1 MKQFYNEEETKYSK
15 LLNDLKSLPQIKAP
29 ENFEFNLMTRIENK
43 NFGDSK
49 LPKQK
54 FNLLKFLA
62 PSAAVVAMFI
72 LFIIF
77 YPASEEIKNEIAKQP
92 SVADTQTLIEK
103 SIASQQTQIP
113 QLTKT
118 EKKKTLGSGN
128 INGSL
133 EASNSS
139 SSAKSKLQNF
149 INSQRSVSVDDY
161 LSGATVTN
169 RNMQRGNVIKSG
181 DEPVVDG
188 FFVEKQTDK
197 QFIEKYR
204 AALDSLRKA
213 QQKADSLKK
222 ALK

>member
-49 LPKQK
+49 LPKEK
-54 FNLLKFLA
+54 FNLIKFLA
-62 PSAAVVAMFI
+62 PSATVVAMFI
-72 LFIIF
+72 LLILF
-77 YPASEEIKNEIAKQP
+77 YPRTEEIKNEIAKQP

-103 SIASQQTQIP
+103 SIASQQIQKPQI
-113 QLTKT
+113 TKT
-118 EKKKTLGSGN
+118 EKKKTLGSSN

-139 SSAKSKLQNF
+139 SANSKLQDF

-169 RNMQRGNVIKSG
+169 RNMQRGNVVKSG
-181 DEPVVDG
+181 DDPIVDG

-213 QQKADSLKK
+213 QQKADSLRK

>member
-49 LPKQK
+49 LPKEK
-54 FNLLKFLA
+54 FNLIKFLA
-62 PSAAVVAMFI
+62 PSATVVAMFI
-72 LFIIF
+72 LFILF
-77 YPASEEIKNEIAKQP
+77 YPRTEEIKNEIAKQP

-103 SIASQQTQIP
+103 SIASQQIQKPQI
-113 QLTKT
+113 TKT
-118 EKKKTLGSGN
+118 EKKKTLASSN

-133 EASNSS
+133 EVSNSS
-139 SSAKSKLQNF
+139 SANSKLKDF

-169 RNMQRGNVIKSG
+169 RNMQRGNVVKSG
-181 DEPVVDG
+181 DDPIVDG

-213 QQKADSLKK
+213 QQKADSLRK

>member
-49 LPKQK
+49 LPKEK
-54 FNLLKFLA
+54 FNLIKFLA
-62 PSAAVVAMFI
+62 PSATVVAMFI
-72 LFIIF
+72 LFILF
-77 YPASEEIKNEIAKQP
+77 YPRTEEIKNEIAKQP

-103 SIASQQTQIP
+103 SIASQQIQKP
-113 QLTKT
+113 QVTKT
-118 EKKKTLGSGN
+118 EKKKTLASSN

-139 SSAKSKLQNF
+139 SANSKLQDF
-149 INSQRSVSVDDY
+149 INSHRSVSVDDY

-169 RNMQRGNVIKSG
+169 RNMQRGNVVKSG
-181 DEPVVDG
+181 DDPIVDG

-213 QQKADSLKK
+213 QQKADSLRK